1 MLYNEMMGCSGGK
14 KKQKGR
20 GGKRGEGREDQTRK
34 TKTGGPQ
41 PDTNSE
47 KGKKER

>member
-1 MLYNEMMGCSGGK
+1 MFRREK
-14 KKQKGR
+14 KTERKR
-20 GGKRGEGREDQTRK
+20 GKRGEGREDQTRK

-47 KGKKER
+47 KGKKGR